1 LSLFNELNNAH
12 NPKVINTITAIIEY
26 NTFLL
31 VNENVWGE
39 FVDSIN
45 LFYYIYNPHTS
56 KYIFKMEPP
65 AGTAPVFHHY
75 Q

>member
-45 LFYYIYNPHTS
+45 LFYYIYNTLTL

-65 AGTAPVFHHY
+65 TGTAPVFHHY